1 MRNID
6 SGVYSEGFSTQVL
19 PNAMHVATRIDASAS
34 GAFHGAIRAA
44 TPFGSR
50 VTYVR

>member
-6 SGVYSEGFSTQVL
+6 KGVNSDGLSTQVL
-19 PNAMHVATRIDASAS
+19 PNAMHVATRIEASAN
-34 GAFHGAIRAA
+34 GAFHGAISAP

-50 VTYVR
+50 VT